1 MLGLVIAFAPAE
13 VNSRLLESTRGR
25 FSISRNENRARV
37 LIGLIVRQDPEPG
50 RSNHAM
56 EGNVSVKK
64 TALSLLLAICLVP
77 AAVMAQV
84 VVRVAPP
91 APIVE
96 VHDHPPH
103 EGWVW
108 IDGYHRWDGHRYVW
122 VHGHWVRPP
131 HPGAVW
137 VAHRWEHRGDGWVLV
152 EGHWR

>member
-1 MLGLVIAFAPAE
+1 MI
-13 VNSRLLESTRGR
+13 
-25 FSISRNENRARV
+25 ISRNEPESPVQSKPLEGKSLVRKTV
-37 LIGLIVRQDPEPG
+37 LAGLL
-50 RSNHAM
+50 
-56 EGNVSVKK
+56 
-64 TALSLLLAICLVP
+64 ALSLTPAI
-77 AAVMAQV
+77 VMAQV
-84 VVRVAPP
+84 VVRIAPP

-103 EGWVW
+103 AGWVW